1 MQVIVRGSNLPY
13 VLDDL
18 KVFAEAHG
26 LEILSVEPLDGT
38 KGRPRAQVDFVRIC
52 DSLRGRVQE
61 RGAIRTIA
69 QEYGVSP
76 AWIYKWVIPV
86 IRSRPPGP
94 L

>member
-1 MQVIVRGSNLPY
+1 MQVIVRGSNLSY
-13 VLDDL
+13 LLDDL
-18 KVFAEAHG
+18 RAFAAVHG
-26 LEILSVEPLDGT
+26 LEILSVEPLDGP

-86 IRSRPPGP
+86 IRSRPPG
-94 L
+94 LL

>member
-1 MQVIVRGSNLPY
+1 MMQVILRGSNLPH
-13 VLDDL
+13 VLHDL
-18 KVFAEAHG
+18 KAFAKAHG
-26 LEILSVEPLDGT
+26 LEILSVEPLHGT

-52 DSLRGRVQE
+52 DSLRGRIQDK
-61 RGAIRTIA
+61 GAIRSVA

-86 IRSRPPGP
+86 IMSQP